1 METILTILWQIIT
14 MILLAAVGYLM
25 YKGGKISQ
33 EGSKTLGNLLIYLSL
48 PCVIINSFLV
58 ERTPERITGFFISA
72 LMAALI
78 LGVSMLLSRLILGRS
93 AIDNFAGSFSNPGFF
108 GAPLIVASIGT
119 GGVFYIAAFIAFLN
133 LLQWTYGVSL
143 LEASD
148 KDGMLPAGSER
159 SRPSYGSLGKRAA
172 ALALRLIKAP
182 FMIAIVLGAFFFLTG
197 IPMPSVVAKSVS
209 SIAGLNTP
217 IAMFTIGIYMAQTD
231 ILKMFLKPRLYL
243 VTLVRMIVIPAVV
256 ILLLMVLPSSMND
269 LKFALLIASA
279 CPVGSNVAVYA
290 QLHNRDYTYA
300 VETVV
305 ISTLLSVITL
315 PLVTGVA
322 GILLS

>member
-1 METILTILWQIIT
+1 METVLTILLQIVT

-25 YKGGKISQ
+25 YRAGKISQ

-58 ERTPERITGFFISA
+58 ERTPARITGFFISA
-72 LMAALI
+72 LMAVLI
-78 LGVSMLLSRLILGRS
+78 LGISMLLSRLILGRS

-108 GAPLIVASIGT
+108 GAPLIVASIGA
-119 GGVFYIAAFIAFLN
+119 GGVFYIASFIAFLN
-133 LLQWTYGVSL
+133 LLQWTYGVWL

-148 KDGMLPAGSER
+148 KDGMLPAGSAR
-159 SRPSYGSLGKRAA
+159 SRSSSGSPGKRAA

-197 IPMPSVVAKSVS
+197 IPMPSVVSKCVS

-217 IAMFTIGIYMAQTD
+217 LAMFTIGIYMAQTD
-231 ILKMFLKPRLYL
+231 ILKMFSKPRLYL
-243 VTLVRMIVIPAVV
+243 VSLVRTIVIPAAV
-256 ILLLMVLPSSMND
+256 IVLLMVLPSSMNE
-269 LKFALLIASA
+269 LRYALLIASA

-305 ISTLLSVITL
+305 ISTLLCVITL
-315 PLVTGVA
+315 PLVIGVA
-322 GILLS
+322 GIVLS